1 MKEKFDLFMQK
12 GGFSVIVA
20 VVCMS
25 LYLGVMSTAQKCSAD
40 SLEPIEIK
48 LTDDGNLY
56 LNYIYDDKDD
66 LMVLWETDGG
76 TIKPSKENSDLK
88 EQYTE
93 DNKWYYAYGTLDDE
107 FVWDS
112 KDADGNDYEIAT
124 VKATLYEK
132 TKDKSL
138 YFIDEAEVEVTM
150 TVTIKDGKVVEV
162 DDRFFS
168 NPVRSGNDDDWS
180 QIYLINEGEKVNT
193 YRYRTGKDIPD
204 EEYLFLRWESSESII
219 CETDLRNGLIPNC
232 GVINSN
238 KNKDM
243 LVQINTIS
251 IFNDSHKGEI
261 EAYIVNDKHYEDST
275 VDEDNKINKAVLS
288 FN

>member
-40 SLEPIEIK
+40 SLEPVEIK

-93 DNKWYYAYGTLDDE
+93 DNNGIMHMVHLMMN
-107 FVWDS
+107 S
-112 KDADGNDYEIAT
+112 CGI
-124 VKATLYEK
+124 
-132 TKDKSL
+132 
-138 YFIDEAEVEVTM
+138 
-150 TVTIKDGKVVEV
+150 
-162 DDRFFS
+162 
-168 NPVRSGNDDDWS
+168 VRM
-180 QIYLINEGEKVNT
+180 QMAMIMKL
-193 YRYRTGKDIPD
+193 P
-204 EEYLFLRWESSESII
+204 L
-219 CETDLRNGLIPNC
+219 
-232 GVINSN
+232 
-238 KNKDM
+238 
-243 LVQINTIS
+243 
-251 IFNDSHKGEI
+251 
-261 EAYIVNDKHYEDST
+261 
-275 VDEDNKINKAVLS
+275 
-288 FN
+288 